1 MKGNAISSI
10 QGLPEDGDTTGARL
24 QENGQ
29 LVFIPKLKSDAQQAA
44 IQPNLADRP
53 ERMDGETM
61 KKHLRLA
68 WINPWNW

>member
-1 MKGNAISSI
+1 MKEIAFFSI

-53 ERMDGETM
+53 E
-61 KKHLRLA
+61 HLRLA
-68 WINPWNW
+68 WINPWN